1 MIWII
6 NNIYI
11 YIYIIYSGRNV
22 LGEKAPA
29 HFQVFLFGKTSFRD
43 SLDEIWVITF

>member
-6 NNIYI
+6 NNIF
-11 YIYIIYSGRNV
+11 IIYSGRNV